1 MLGKKCMDYLQTL
14 GKISS
19 TTNGLTRLILT
30 QEHKKSIDLI
40 SSWMEGLNLDI
51 EIDEIG
57 NVIGTYKSSF
67 PNAPTLVVASHQ
79 DSVKCGGI
87 FDGMLG
93 IIVPL
98 VGLEEAKHNNRS
110 YPFNIK
116 LIAFAEEE
124 GTRFETS
131 LMGSKVFAG
140 TFKEELLKSV
150 DENGITLEE
159 AVTKFGFNTKNL
171 TNLHPRK
178 DVDAY
183 LEFHIEQGPVLENE
197 SLPAGI
203 VSSITGFKSF
213 KISVNGK
220 SGHAGTL
227 PMNMRLDAGCCACEC
242 VLAIEKVAKTT
253 ADLVATVG
261 KMNFYPSSSN
271 VVPERAEFT
280 LDVRS
285 CSQEI
290 LDNSVEKIFNE
301 ISHICENR
309 KLNYTSEL
317 AFENVP
323 VPCSNKITKI
333 IEKSFIDLNLNP
345 FYIYSGAGHDA
356 QEMDNITDIGMVFIR
371 CAGGVS
377 HNPDES
383 VSVDDLDTAV
393 KIFLKILDNL
403 DLK

>member
-1 MLGKKCMDYLQTL
+1 MLGQRCMDYLQTL

-19 TTNGLTRLILT
+19 TTTGLTRLILT
-30 QEHKKSIDLI
+30 DEHKKSIELI
-40 SSWMEGLNLDI
+40 SSWMKSLNLDI
-51 EIDEIG
+51 EIDDIG
-57 NVIGTYKSSF
+57 NVIGTYKSTF
-67 PNAPTLVVASHQ
+67 LNAPTLAVASHQ

-98 VGLEEAKHNNRS
+98 IGLEEAISNNKS

-116 LIAFAEEE
+116 LVAFAEEE

-140 TFKEELLKSV
+140 TFKKELLKSI

-171 TNLHPRK
+171 INLHPRK
-178 DVDAY
+178 DIDAY
-183 LEFHIEQGPVLENE
+183 LEFHIEQGPVLENN
-197 SLPAGI
+197 SLSAGI
-203 VSSITGFKSF
+203 VSSITGFKSY
-213 KISVNGK
+213 KISINGK

-227 PMNMRLDAGCCACEC
+227 PMDMRFDAGCGACEC
-242 VLAIEKVAKTT
+242 VLAIENIAKITP
-253 ADLVATVG
+253 DLVATVG

-271 VVPERAEFT
+271 VVPERVDFT

-285 CSQEI
+285 CSQEV
-290 LDNSVEKIFNE
+290 LDTSVIKIFDE
-301 ISHICENR
+301 ITRICQNR
-309 KLNYTSEL
+309 KLNCTSEL
-317 AFENVP
+317 SFENVP
-323 VPCSNKITKI
+323 VPCSDKITKV
-333 IEKSFIDLNLNP
+333 IEKSFVDLNLNP

-371 CAGGVS
+371 CTDGIS
-377 HNPDES
+377 HNPNEN
-383 VSVDDLDTAV
+383 VTVKDLDIAV

-403 DLK
+403 NLK

>member
-40 SSWMEGLNLDI
+40 SSWMKGLNLDI
-51 EIDEIG
+51 EIDDIG
-57 NVIGTYKSSF
+57 NVIGTYKSNF

-98 VGLEEAKHNNRS
+98 VGLEEAKHNNKS

-280 LDVRS
+280 L
-285 CSQEI
+285 EI
-290 LDNSVEKIFNE
+290 LIFSLCLFIFIYVFMNTSIFNSSKT
-301 ISHICENR
+301 ISLFYFLYASLFVFYFIKPVWWQMGGKNNLPPIFSLFYFSFSS
-309 KLNYTSEL
+309 KLLKYSSSS
-317 AFENVP
+317 
-323 VPCSNKITKI
+323 SNFFHLLSHHLYVML
-333 IEKSFIDLNLNP
+333 KSNF
-345 FYIYSGAGHDA
+345 
-356 QEMDNITDIGMVFIR
+356 
-371 CAGGVS
+371 
-377 HNPDES
+377 
-383 VSVDDLDTAV
+383 
-393 KIFLKILDNL
+393 
-403 DLK
+403 

>member
-1 MLGKKCMDYLQTL
+1 MLGQKCMNYLQTL

-30 QEHKKSIDLI
+30 DEHKKSIDLI
-40 SSWMEGLNLDI
+40 SSWMKDLNLDI
-51 EIDEIG
+51 EIDDIG
-57 NVIGTYKSSF
+57 NVIGTYKSNT
-67 PNAPTLVVASHQ
+67 PDAPTLVVASHQ

-98 VGLEEAKHNNRS
+98 IGLGESKNNNKS

-116 LIAFAEEE
+116 LVSFAEEE

-171 TNLHPRK
+171 INLHPRK
-178 DVDAY
+178 DIDAY

-213 KISVNGK
+213 KISVHGK

-227 PMNMRLDAGCCACEC
+227 PMDMRFDAGCCACEC
-242 VLAIEKVAKTT
+242 VLAIENIAKMTT
-253 ADLVATVG
+253 NLVATVG

-271 VVPERAEFT
+271 VVPERVEFT
-280 LDVRS
+280 L
-285 CSQEI
+285 EI
-290 LDNSVEKIFNE
+290 LIFSLCFFICIYVFMNTSIFNLSKT
-301 ISHICENR
+301 IS
-309 KLNYTSEL
+309 LFYFLYASL
-317 AFENVP
+317 FVFY
-323 VPCSNKITKI
+323 
-333 IEKSFIDLNLNP
+333 FIKRVWWQMGGKNNLP
-345 FYIYSGAGHDA
+345 
-356 QEMDNITDIGMVFIR
+356 
-371 CAGGVS
+371 
-377 HNPDES
+377 
-383 VSVDDLDTAV
+383 L
-393 KIFLKILDNL
+393 IFSL
-403 DLK
+403 